1 MTLRKLLFC
10 GAACGLAF
18 LASCSSNTEED
29 NEVATQV
36 ADGTL
41 PPWLAESGDGAAYTA
56 VSSDSPTTYKSK
68 RTSSST
74 SPKATSSK
82 ASSRSGKSSSK
93 AVASRSGK
101 KSASSKSKK
110 SAPKASY
117 YTVKKGDSIDKIA
130 RRYKCSNKSL
140 MKANGLKSDLIHPGK
155 KLRIP

>member
-18 LASCSSNTEED
+18 LASCSQNAGED

-68 RTSSST
+68 RASSST
-74 SPKATSSK
+74 SSPKATSSK
-82 ASSRSGKSSSK
+82 SGKSSSK

-101 KSASSKSKK
+101 KSSASSKSKK

-130 RRYKCSNKSL
+130 RRYKCSNNSL